1 MSYYVAVAATYSQG
15 VALRSALAALG
26 VHVGEPHPA
35 SGEYPGG
42 LMVSLDASHYE
53 QAAWDVMQG
62 NSDVSEHLASLD
74 AVSEWILVNYIEPP
88 SASEV
93 P

>member
-42 LMVSLDASHYE
+42 LLVSLDASQYDQE
-53 QAAWDVMQG
+53 CWDVVQG
-62 NSDVSEHLASLD
+62 SSDVSAELTSLA
-74 AVSEWILVNYIEPP
+74 AVSEWILANYIEPP
-88 SASEV
+88 MASEV